1 MIVRDRVFL
10 IGILVPEVQRTFFQE
25 TMAELQRLSETVGAE
40 ILNTFVQYSRK
51 PNATTFIG
59 RGKLKQIANAAQ
71 KAGVNTLVFNNE
83 LSPSQ
88 SRNISDLTHCNVVDR
103 TELILAIFARHA
115 RTNQAKLQVE
125 LAQLE
130 YNYTRLKHMW
140 RHLSRIEG
148 GIGFRGPGEKQ
159 LEVDRREIRKK
170 IGVLKKKLEQIENT
184 TIIKRQ
190 RRRRITSI
198 ALVGYTNAGKST
210 IFNKLTHE
218 SRFTADQL
226 FATLDAMTRML
237 KSESGDQVV
246 LTDTIGFIRDLPH
259 RLVASFHSTLME
271 VIEADLILHV
281 VDISNP
287 FLFDQMDA
295 VNKVLAELDADNKN
309 TLYVFNKIDL
319 VRKNLYA
326 FLRKKILNK
335 YPDSIFLSARQNTG
349 LDGLL
354 DKIDEFLLRSKKP
367 VVLEVPRALQGLI
380 SFIHDNTE
388 VIGVEA
394 VEDQDLQ
401 RMEVR
406 VPRHLYGDIIRQIE
420 EYKFKEY
427 INKKDGGNY
436 D

>member
-1 MIVRDRVFL
+1 
-10 IGILVPEVQRTFFQE
+10 
-25 TMAELQRLSETVGAE
+25 
-40 ILNTFVQYSRK
+40 
-51 PNATTFIG
+51 
-59 RGKLKQIANAAQ
+59 AQ